1 MHRILVIDDNR
12 AIHDDFRKILCPAST
27 AVADLS
33 AAEAALFGDQLP
45 QEAKAEYEMDSAYQ
59 GQEALALVSKSIMA
73 NRPYSLAFV
82 DVRMPPGWD
91 GIETITRLWQ
101 ADPHLHC
108 VICTAYSDYSWEEM
122 VGKLGRNDRLL
133 ILKKPFDNVEVSQL
147 VVALTEKWS
156 LSRQAR
162 SQMRNMESLVSERT
176 AQLEKSVALTQAT
189 LDSTADGILVVNK
202 EGRMGGH
209 NKRFLAI
216 WNLPPSLIESKHY
229 QEMLN
234 AVLWQIKDPEGF
246 NKKFRELNDTPEA
259 ASYDLIEFV
268 DGRIF
273 ERYSQPQRV
282 GDQIAGRVWSFRDI
296 TERKKAERKIL
307 QQANLIDLAQ
317 DAIVVRDLGH
327 WITFW
332 NKGAERLFGWSAE
345 EIKGRQITELLY
357 RDPAPFEVA
366 QQELLEQGSW
376 SGELRQLTKAGH
388 EVVVSSRWTLVRDAE
403 DHPSAVLA
411 INTDLTEKKK
421 LESQFLRS
429 QRMESIGTLAG
440 GVAHDL
446 NNILAPIMMSAPLLR
461 HGLGPKETETLI
473 NNIETSAQ
481 RGADIVKQL
490 LAFARG
496 IEGERVVVNLRH
508 MVDEMA
514 KIVRET
520 FPKNITVQAKNSRDL
535 WPIIGDPTHIHQ
547 VLLNLCINARDA
559 MPNGGSITITA
570 ENMQVD
576 DHYASFDAQAK
587 KGPYVVLRVADT
599 GTGIPPEIIDQIFD
613 PFFTTKEHG
622 KGTGLG
628 LSTVLGIA
636 KSHGGFLNVTSEIG
650 KGTTFS
656 CFFPATPNAKLEAR
670 AEKKA
675 LPRGNGETILVVDDE
690 AGILTAARKLLETHG
705 YKVLSSSDGV
715 EALAVFS
722 QNRNAI
728 KAILTDVMM
737 PIMDGAAMMRVLKKL
752 EPNIKVIATS
762 GIDQDAKFEELKALG
777 MKAFIAKPYT
787 AEKVLTTLRQILDAP
802 AIEPVT
808 SPPP

>member
-1 MHRILVIDDNR
+1 MHRLLVIDDNR
-12 AIHDDFRKILCPAST
+12 AIHDDFRKILCPASAA

-45 QEAKAEYEMDSAYQ
+45 HATAPEYEMDSAYQ
-59 GQEALALVSKSIMA
+59 GQEALALVTKSILT

-101 ADPHLHC
+101 ADPHLQC

-156 LSRQAR
+156 LARQVR
-162 SQMRNMESLVSERT
+162 TQMRSMESLVSERT
-176 AQLEKSVALTQAT
+176 AQLERSVALTQAT
-189 LDSTADGILVVNK
+189 LDSTADGILVVNQA
-202 EGRMGGH
+202 GH
-209 NKRFLAI
+209 IAGYNKKLLTI
-216 WNLPPSLIESKHY
+216 WNLPPTLLEGRPY
-229 QEMLN
+229 QEMLS

-246 NKKFRELNDTPEA
+246 DKKFRELNATPDA

-282 GDQIAGRVWSFRDI
+282 GDQIVGRVWSFRDI

-307 QQANLIDLAQ
+307 QQASLIDLAQ

-332 NKGAERLFGWSAE
+332 NKGAERLFGWTAD
-345 EIKGRQITELLY
+345 EIKGRQVTELLY
-357 RDPAPFEVA
+357 RDPAPFAAA
-366 QQELLEQGSW
+366 QQELLAKGSW

-388 EVVVSSRWTLVRDAE
+388 EVIVNSRWTLVRDDE
-403 DHPSAVLA
+403 DHPTAVLA

-461 HGLGPKETETLI
+461 QGLKPRETEILI
-473 NNIETSAQ
+473 TNIETSAQ

-496 IEGERVVVNLRH
+496 MEGERIVVNLRH

-520 FPKNITVQAKNSRDL
+520 FPKNITVHAKNSRDL
-535 WPIIGDPTHIHQ
+535 WPLIGDPTHIHQ

-559 MPNGGSITITA
+559 LPNGGAITINA
-570 ENMQVD
+570 ENMTVD
-576 DHYASFDAQAK
+576 DHYATFDTEAK
-587 KGPYVVLRVADT
+587 PGPYVVLRVTDT
-599 GTGIPPEIIDQIFD
+599 GTGIPAEILDKIFD

-628 LSTVLGIA
+628 LSTVMGIA
-636 KSHGGFLNVTSEIG
+636 KSHAGFLNVTSELG

-656 CFFPATPNAKLEAR
+656 CFFPASPNAKIEAR
-670 AEKKA
+670 AEKPT
-675 LPRGNGETILVVDDE
+675 LPRGSGETILVVDDE
-690 AGILTAARKLLETHG
+690 VGILTAAQRLLETNG
-705 YKVLSSSDGV
+705 YQVITSTDGV
-715 EALAVFS
+715 EALAVYA
-722 QNRNAI
+722 QHRDTIAVV
-728 KAILTDVMM
+728 LTDVMM
-737 PIMDGAAMMRVLKKL
+737 PVMDGAAMMRVLKKL

-777 MKAFIAKPYT
+777 MKAFIPKPYT
-787 AEKVLTTLRQILDAP
+787 AEKVLTALHDLLHPAAP
-802 AIEPVT
+802 PSVA
-808 SPPP
+808 

>member
-12 AIHDDFRKILCPAST
+12 AIHDDFRKILCPAGASI
-27 AVADLS
+27 ADLS

-45 QEAKAEYEMDSAYQ
+45 QESTLEYEMDAAYQ
-59 GQEALALVSKSIMA
+59 GQEALALVAKSIQE

-91 GIETITRLWQ
+91 GVETITRLWQ
-101 ADPHLHC
+101 VDPHLHC

-147 VVALTEKWS
+147 VVALTEKAS
-156 LSRQAR
+156 LAQQVR
-162 SQMRNMESLVSERT
+162 SQMRGMESLVSDRT

-189 LDSTADGILVVNK
+189 LDSTADGILVVNQ
-202 EGRMGGH
+202 EGRMAGH
-209 NKRFLAI
+209 NKKFLAI
-216 WNLPPSLIESKHY
+216 WNLPHSLIESKHY
-229 QEMLN
+229 QEMLG

-246 NKKFRELNDTPEA
+246 NKKFRELNATPDA

-282 GDQIAGRVWSFRDI
+282 GEQIVGRVWSFRDI

-307 QQANLIDLAQ
+307 QQASLIDLAQ
-317 DAIVVRDLGH
+317 DAIIVRDLGH
-327 WITFW
+327 WITSW
-332 NKGAERLFGWSAE
+332 NKGAERLFGWTAE
-345 EIKGRQITELLY
+345 EITGRQVPELLY
-357 RDPAPFEVA
+357 REVA
-366 QQELLEQGSW
+366 DFEAAQRELLDKGSW
-376 SGELRQLTKAGH
+376 SGEIRQLTKSGT
-388 EVVVSSRWTLVRDAE
+388 EVVVSSRWTLVRDA
-403 DHPSAVLA
+403 DAHPSAVLA

-421 LESQFLRS
+421 LEAQFLRS

-461 HGLGPKETETLI
+461 QGLGPKETEMLI
-473 NNIETSAQ
+473 QNIEASAQ

-496 IEGERVVVNLRH
+496 MEGESVVVNLRH
-508 MVDEMA
+508 LVDEMS

-520 FPKNITVQAKNSRDL
+520 FPKNITIQAKNSRHL
-535 WPIIGDPTHIHQ
+535 WPIIGDPTHLHQ

-559 MPNGGSITITA
+559 MPNGGSIKITA
-570 ENMQVD
+570 ENVTID
-576 DHYASFDAQAK
+576 EHYATFDTTAK
-587 KGPYVVLRVADT
+587 PGPYVVLRVTDT
-599 GTGIPPEIIDQIFD
+599 GTGIPPEILEKIFD
-613 PFFTTKEHG
+613 PFFTTKEQG

-636 KSHGGFLNVTSEIG
+636 KSHNGFLNVNSEVG

-656 CFFPATPNAKLEAR
+656 CFFPATPNAKFEAR
-670 AEKKA
+670 SEKQP

-690 AGILTAARKLLETHG
+690 VSILNAAKNLLEANG
-705 YKVLSSSDGV
+705 YFVITSTDGV
-715 EALAVFS
+715 EALAVYA
-722 QNRNAI
+722 QHKAAI
-728 KAILTDVMM
+728 QVILTDVMM
-737 PIMDGAAMMRVLKKL
+737 PVMDGAAMMRVLKKL

-762 GIDQDAKFEELKALG
+762 GMDQDSKFADLKTLG
-777 MKAFIAKPYT
+777 MKAFLSKPYT
-787 AEKVLTTLRQILDAP
+787 AEKILVTLREVLDGTTPQTP
-802 AIEPVT
+802 A
-808 SPPP
+808 

>member
-12 AIHDDFRKILCPAST
+12 AIHEDFRKILCPTSA
-27 AVADLS
+27 AVVDLS
-33 AAEAALFGDQLP
+33 AAEAALFGDQMP
-45 QEAKAEYEMDSAYQ
+45 QETKAEYDMDSAYQ

-73 NRPYSLAFV
+73 NQPYSLAFV

-101 ADPHLHC
+101 ADPHLQC

-122 VGKLGRNDRLL
+122 VSKLGRNDRLL

-147 VVALTEKWS
+147 VVALTEKWN
-156 LSRQAR
+156 LARQAR
-162 SQMRNMESLVSERT
+162 SQMRDLETLVSERT
-176 AQLEKSVALTQAT
+176 AQLDHSLALTQAT
-189 LDSTADGILVVNK
+189 LDSTADGILVVNQ
-202 EGRMGGH
+202 EGRMAGY
-209 NKRFLAI
+209 NKKFLAI

-229 QEMLN
+229 QEMLS

-246 NKKFRELNDTPEA
+246 NKKFRELNATPEA

-282 GDQIAGRVWSFRDI
+282 SDQIVGRVWSFRDI

-307 QQANLIDLAQ
+307 QQASLIDLAQ

-327 WITFW
+327 WITSW
-332 NKGAERLFGWSAE
+332 NKGAERLYGWTAE

-357 RDPAPFEVA
+357 RDATAFETA
-366 QQELLEQGSW
+366 QKELLAKGSW
-376 SGELRQLTKAGH
+376 SGEVRQLTKAGH
-388 EVVVSSRWTLVRDAE
+388 DVVVSSRWTLVRDEE

-411 INTDLTEKKK
+411 INTDITEKKK
-421 LESQFLRS
+421 LEAQFLRS

-461 HGLGPKETETLI
+461 QGLGPKETETLI
-473 NNIETSAQ
+473 LNIETSAQ

-490 LAFARG
+490 LTFARG
-496 IEGERVVVNLRH
+496 MEGERVVVNLRH
-508 MVDEMA
+508 MVEEMA

-520 FPKNITVQAKNSRDL
+520 FPKNINVQAKNSREL

-559 MPNGGSITITA
+559 LPNGGSIAIVA
-570 ENMQVD
+570 ENMTID
-576 DHYASFDAQAK
+576 DHYASFDADAK
-587 KGPYVVLRVADT
+587 QGPYVVLRVTDT
-599 GTGIPPEIIDQIFD
+599 GTGIPPEILDKIFD

-636 KSHGGFLNVTSEIG
+636 KSHGGFLNVTSEAG

-656 CFFPATPNAKLEAR
+656 CFFPATPNAKVEAR
-670 AEKKA
+670 GEKKV

-690 AGILTAARKLLETHG
+690 PGILTAAHKLLETHG
-705 YKVLSSSDGV
+705 YKVITSSDGV
-715 EALAVFS
+715 EALAVYA
-722 QNRNAI
+722 QHREAI
-728 KAILTDVMM
+728 KAVLTDIMM
-737 PIMDGAAMMRVLKKL
+737 PVMDGAAMMRVLKKL

-762 GIDQDAKFEELKALG
+762 GIDQDAKFDELKALG

-787 AEKVLTTLRQILDAP
+787 ADKILTVLRDVIEDDAP
-802 AIEPVT
+802 KPAA
-808 SPPP
+808 

>member
-12 AIHDDFRKILCPAST
+12 AIHEDFRKILCPASA

-33 AAEAALFGDQLP
+33 AAEAALFGDEMP
-45 QEAKAEYEMDSAYQ
+45 QEKAPEYEMDSAFQ
-59 GQEALALVSKSIMA
+59 GQEALALVSKSVLA

-91 GIETITRLWQ
+91 GIETIARLWQ

-122 VGKLGRNDRLL
+122 VTKLGRNDRLL

-147 VVALTEKWS
+147 VVALTEKWT
-156 LSRQAR
+156 LGRQAR
-162 SQMRNMESLVSERT
+162 LQMRNMESLVSERT
-176 AQLEKSVALTQAT
+176 AQLERSVALTQAT
-189 LDSTADGILVVNK
+189 LESTADGILVVNQ
-202 EGRMGGH
+202 EGRIAGY
-209 NKRFLAI
+209 NKKLLAI
-216 WNLPPSLIESKHY
+216 WNLPPSLIESKHF

-246 NKKFRELNDTPEA
+246 NQKLRELSNVPEA
-259 ASYDLIEFV
+259 ASYDLVEFV

-282 GDQIAGRVWSFRDI
+282 GDQIVGRVWSFRDI
-296 TERKKAERKIL
+296 TERKKAERKVL
-307 QQANLIDLAQ
+307 QQASLIDLAQ

-332 NKGAERLFGWSAE
+332 NKGAERLFGWTAE
-345 EIKGRQITELLY
+345 EIKGHQVTDLLY
-357 RDPAPFEVA
+357 REPAAFESA
-366 QQELLEQGSW
+366 QAELLEKGSW
-376 SGELRQLTKAGH
+376 SGEIRQLTKSGS
-388 EVVVSSRWTLVRDAE
+388 EVVVSSRWTLVRDDE

-411 INTDLTEKKK
+411 ISTDITEQKK

-461 HGLGPKETETLI
+461 QGLGPRETEMLI
-473 NNIETSAQ
+473 HNIETSAQ

-496 IEGERVVVNLRH
+496 MEGERVIVNLRH

-520 FPKNITVQAKNSRDL
+520 FPKNITVYSKTARDL
-535 WPIIGDPTHIHQ
+535 WPIIGDPTHVHQ

-559 MPNGGSITITA
+559 LPNGGNLTIMA
-570 ENMQVD
+570 ENVTID
-576 DHYASFDAQAK
+576 DHYSSFDAQAK

-599 GTGIPPEIIDQIFD
+599 GTGIPAEILDKIFD

-628 LSTVLGIA
+628 LSTVLGII
-636 KSHGGFLNVTSEIG
+636 KSHGGFLNVTSEVG

-656 CFFPATPNAKLEAR
+656 CFFPATPNAKADSKI
-670 AEKKA
+670 EKKS

-690 AGILTAARKLLETHG
+690 IGILTASQKLLETSG
-705 YKVLSSSDGV
+705 YKVITSGDGI
-715 EALAVFS
+715 EALAVYA
-722 QNRNAI
+722 QHKDAI
-728 KAILTDVMM
+728 RVVLTDVMM
-737 PIMDGAAMMRVLKKL
+737 PVMDGAAMLRVLRKL
-752 EPNIKVIATS
+752 DPHIKVIATS
-762 GIDQDAKFEELKALG
+762 GIDQDAKLEELKALG
-777 MKAFIAKPYT
+777 MRAFIPKPYT
-787 AEKVLTTLRQILDAP
+787 AERVLVTLHDVLHADAP
-802 AIEPVT
+802 APA
-808 SPPP
+808 

>member
-12 AIHDDFRKILCPAST
+12 AIHEDFRKILCPAS
-27 AVADLS
+27 ASVADLS
-33 AAEAALFGDQLP
+33 AAEAALFGDELP
-45 QEAKAEYEMDSAYQ
+45 NETKVEYAMDSAYQ
-59 GQEALALVSKSIMA
+59 GQEALTLVTASVQA
-73 NRPYSLAFV
+73 NQPYSLAFV

-101 ADPHLHC
+101 ADPQLQC

-122 VGKLGRNDRLL
+122 VTKLGRNDRLL

-147 VVALTEKWS
+147 VVALTEKWT
-156 LSRQAR
+156 LARQAR
-162 SQMRNMESLVSERT
+162 SQMRNMETLVSERT
-176 AQLEKSVALTQAT
+176 ALLQRSVALTQAT
-189 LDSTADGILVVNK
+189 LDSTADGILVISQ
-202 EGRMGGH
+202 EGRMAGY
-209 NKRFLAI
+209 NKKFLAI
-216 WNLPPSLIESKHY
+216 WNLPPSLIDSKHY
-229 QEMLN
+229 EDMLN
-234 AVLWQIKDPEGF
+234 AVLWQIKDPDGF
-246 NKKFRELNDTPEA
+246 NKKFRELNNTPEA

-282 GDQIAGRVWSFRDI
+282 GDQIVGRVWSFRDI
-296 TERKKAERKIL
+296 TERKKAERRIL
-307 QQANLIDLAQ
+307 EQAKLIDLAQ
-317 DAIVVRDLGH
+317 DAIIVRDLGH
-327 WITFW
+327 WVTFW
-332 NKGAERLFGWSAE
+332 NKGAERLFGWTAE
-345 EIKGRQITELLY
+345 EIKGRQVTELLY
-357 RDPAPFEVA
+357 RDVTAFEMA
-366 QQELLEQGSW
+366 QKELLDKGSW
-376 SGELRQLTKAGH
+376 SGEVRQVTKSGQ
-388 EVVVSSRWTLVRDAE
+388 EVVVSSRWTLVRDEE

-411 INTDLTEKKK
+411 INTDITEKKK

-461 HGLGPKETETLI
+461 QGLGPKETETLI
-473 NNIETSAQ
+473 HNIETSAQ

-496 IEGERVVVNLRH
+496 MEGERVVVNLRH

-520 FPKNITVQAKNSRDL
+520 FPKNMTVHAKSSREL

-559 MPNGGSITITA
+559 MPNGGSINIVA
-570 ENMQVD
+570 ENMTID
-576 DHYASFDAQAK
+576 DHYASFDAEAK

-599 GTGIPPEIIDQIFD
+599 GTGIPPEILDKIFD

-628 LSTVLGIA
+628 LSTVLAII
-636 KSHGGFLNVTSEIG
+636 KSHNGFLNVTSEIG
-650 KGTTFS
+650 KGTHFS
-656 CFFPATPNAKLEAR
+656 CFFPATPNAKAEAR
-670 AEKKA
+670 TEKKA

-690 AGILTAARKLLETHG
+690 SGILNAAQNLLQSNG
-705 YKVLSSSDGV
+705 YRVITSGDGV
-715 EALAVFS
+715 EALAVYA
-722 QNRNAI
+722 QNRDVV
-728 KAILTDVMM
+728 KLVLTDVMM
-737 PIMDGAAMMRVLKKL
+737 PVMDGPAMMRVLKKL

-762 GIDQDAKFEELKALG
+762 GIDQDAKMDELKSLG

-787 AEKVLTTLRQILDAP
+787 ADKLLTILREVLDADAPQP
-802 AIEPVT
+802 AGPA
-808 SPPP
+808 

>member
-12 AIHDDFRKILCPAST
+12 AIHEDFRKILCPTTA

-33 AAEAALFGDQLP
+33 AAEAALFGDQTP
-45 QEAKAEYEMDSAYQ
+45 QEEKAEYDMDSAYQ
-59 GQEALALVSKSIMA
+59 GQEALALVSKSVMA
-73 NRPYSLAFV
+73 SRPYSLAFV

-101 ADPHLHC
+101 ADPHLQC
-108 VICTAYSDYSWEEM
+108 VICTAYSDYSWEDM
-122 VGKLGRNDRLL
+122 VAKLGRNDRLL

-147 VVALTEKWS
+147 VVALTEKWT
-156 LSRQAR
+156 LARQAR
-162 SQMRNMESLVSERT
+162 SQMRNMETLVSERT
-176 AQLEKSVALTQAT
+176 AQLDKSLALTQAT
-189 LDSTADGILVVNK
+189 LDSTADGILVVNQ
-202 EGRMGGH
+202 EGRMAGF
-209 NKRFLAI
+209 NKKFLAI

-229 QEMLN
+229 QDMLN

-246 NKKFRELNDTPEA
+246 NKKFRELIATPEA

-282 GDQIAGRVWSFRDI
+282 SDQIVGRVWSFRDI

-307 QQANLIDLAQ
+307 QQASLIDLAQ

-327 WITFW
+327 WITSW
-332 NKGAERLFGWSAE
+332 NKGAERLYGWTAD

-357 RDPAPFEVA
+357 REAGAFETA
-366 QQELLEQGSW
+366 QRELLDKGSW
-376 SGELRQLTKAGH
+376 SGEVRQLTKSGQD
-388 EVVVSSRWTLVRDAE
+388 VIVSSRWTLVRDEE

-411 INTDLTEKKK
+411 INTDITEKKK

-461 HGLGPKETETLI
+461 QGLGPKETETLI
-473 NNIETSAQ
+473 LNIETSAQ

-496 IEGERVVVNLRH
+496 MEGERVVVNLRH

-520 FPKNITVQAKNSRDL
+520 FPKNISVQAKTSRDL

-559 MPNGGSITITA
+559 MPNGGSITIVA
-570 ENMQVD
+570 ENVTID
-576 DHYASFDAQAK
+576 DHYASFDAEAK
-587 KGPYVVLRVADT
+587 KGPYTVLRVADT
-599 GTGIPPEIIDQIFD
+599 GTGIPPEILDKIFD

-636 KSHGGFLNVTSEIG
+636 KSHGGFLNVTSEPG

-656 CFFPATPNAKLEAR
+656 CFFPATPHAKVEAR
-670 AEKKA
+670 SEKKA

-690 AGILTAARKLLETHG
+690 PGILNAAKKLLETNG
-705 YKVLSSSDGV
+705 YKVITSADGV
-715 EALAVFS
+715 EALAVYA
-722 QNRNAI
+722 QHKEAI
-728 KAILTDVMM
+728 KAVLTDVMM
-737 PIMDGAAMMRVLKKL
+737 PVMDGAAMMRVLKKL

-762 GIDQDAKFEELKALG
+762 GIDQDAKFEELKSLG

-787 AEKVLTTLRQILDAP
+787 ADKILTALRDVLATDAP
-802 AIEPVT
+802 KPA
-808 SPPP
+808 

>member
-12 AIHDDFRKILCPAST
+12 AIHEDFRKILCPASA

-33 AAEAALFGDQLP
+33 AAEAALFGDDLP
-45 QEAKAEYEMDSAYQ
+45 TETKPEYEMDSAYQ
-59 GQEALALVSKSIMA
+59 GQEALALVSKSMLA

-101 ADPHLHC
+101 ADPHLQC

-122 VGKLGRNDRLL
+122 VSKLGRNDRLL

-147 VVALTEKWS
+147 VVALTEKWT
-156 LSRQAR
+156 LARQAR
-162 SQMRNMESLVSERT
+162 SQMRNMETLVSERT
-176 AQLEKSVALTQAT
+176 AQLERSVALTQAT
-189 LDSTADGILVVNK
+189 LDSTADGILVVNQ
-202 EGRMGGH
+202 EGRMAGY
-209 NKRFLAI
+209 NKKFLAI
-216 WNLPPSLIESKHY
+216 WNLPPSLIEAKHY
-229 QEMLN
+229 QDMLN

-246 NKKFRELNDTPEA
+246 NRKFRELNETPEA

-282 GDQIAGRVWSFRDI
+282 GDQIVGRVWSFRDI
-296 TERKKAERKIL
+296 TERKKAERRIL
-307 QQANLIDLAQ
+307 EQASLIDLAQ

-332 NKGAERLFGWSAE
+332 NKGAERLFGWTAE
-345 EIKGRQITELLY
+345 EIKGRQVTELLY
-357 RDPAPFEVA
+357 RDAAAFESA
-366 QQELLEQGSW
+366 QRELLDKGSW
-376 SGELRQLTKAGH
+376 SGEIRQLTKGGQ
-388 EVVVSSRWTLVRDAE
+388 EVVVSSRWTLVRDEE

-411 INTDLTEKKK
+411 ISTDITEKKK

-461 HGLGPKETETLI
+461 QGLGPKETETLI
-473 NNIETSAQ
+473 HNIETSAQ

-496 IEGERVVVNLRH
+496 MEGERVVVNLRH

-520 FPKNITVQAKNSRDL
+520 FPKNMTVQAKASREL

-559 MPNGGSITITA
+559 MPNGGSITIVA
-570 ENMQVD
+570 ENMTID
-576 DHYASFDAQAK
+576 AHYASFDAEAK
-587 KGPYVVLRVADT
+587 QGPYVVLRVADT
-599 GTGIPPEIIDQIFD
+599 GTGIPQEILDKIFD

-636 KSHGGFLNVTSEIG
+636 KSHGGFVNVTSELG

-656 CFFPATPNAKLEAR
+656 CFFPATPNAKPEAR
-670 AEKKA
+670 TEKKA

-690 AGILTAARKLLETHG
+690 AGILNAAKKLLETNG
-705 YKVLSSSDGV
+705 YQVITSSDGV
-715 EALAVFS
+715 EALAVYS
-722 QNRNAI
+722 QHRDAV
-728 KAILTDVMM
+728 KAVLTDVMM
-737 PIMDGAAMMRVLKKL
+737 PVMDGAAMMRVLKKL

-762 GIDQDAKFEELKALG
+762 GIDQDAKMDELKTLG

-787 AEKVLTTLRQILDAP
+787 AEKILTTLRDVLDADAPKP
-802 AIEPVT
+802 A
-808 SPPP
+808 

>member
-1 MHRILVIDDNR
+1 MHRILVVDDNR
-12 AIHDDFRKILCPAST
+12 AIHDDFRKILCPAAT

-45 QEAKAEYEMDSAYQ
+45 QETKAEYEMDSAYQ

-101 ADPHLHC
+101 TDPNLQC

-147 VVALTEKWS
+147 VVALTEKWN
-156 LSRQAR
+156 LGRQVR
-162 SQMRNMESLVSERT
+162 SQMRNLESLVSERT
-176 AQLEKSVALTQAT
+176 AQLERSVALTQAT
-189 LDSTADGILVVNK
+189 LDSTADGILVVNQQ
-202 EGRMGGH
+202 GRMGGY
-209 NKRFLAI
+209 NKKFLAI
-216 WNLPPSLIESKHY
+216 WNLPPSLIDAKHY
-229 QEMLN
+229 QDMLN

-282 GDQIAGRVWSFRDI
+282 GDQIVGRVWSFRDI

-317 DAIVVRDLGH
+317 DAIIVRDLGH
-327 WITFW
+327 WITSW
-332 NKGAERLFGWSAE
+332 NKGAERLFGWTAE
-345 EIKGRQITELLY
+345 EIKGHQVTELLY
-357 RDPAPFEVA
+357 RDVATFELA
-366 QQELLEQGSW
+366 QQELMAKGSW
-376 SGELRQLTKAGH
+376 SGEIRQLTKSGT
-388 EVVVSSRWTLVRDAE
+388 EVVVSSRWTLVRDEE
-403 DHPSAVLA
+403 DHPSSVLA
-411 INTDLTEKKK
+411 ISTDITEKKK

-461 HGLGPKETETLI
+461 QGLGPRETEMLV

-496 IEGERVVVNLRH
+496 MEGERVVVNLRH

-520 FPKNITVQAKNSRDL
+520 FPKNITVNAKNSRDL

-559 MPNGGSITITA
+559 MPGGGSINILA

-576 DHYASFDAQAK
+576 EHYATFDAEAK

-599 GTGIPPEIIDQIFD
+599 GTGIPPEILDKIFD

-636 KSHGGFLNVTSEIG
+636 KSHGGFLNVTSEVG

-656 CFFPATPNAKLEAR
+656 CFFPATPNAKPEAR

-675 LPRGNGETILVVDDE
+675 LPRGRGETILVVDDE
-690 AGILTAARKLLETHG
+690 
-705 YKVLSSSDGV
+705 
-715 EALAVFS
+715 
-722 QNRNAI
+722 
-728 KAILTDVMM
+728 
-737 PIMDGAAMMRVLKKL
+737 
-752 EPNIKVIATS
+752 
-762 GIDQDAKFEELKALG
+762 
-777 MKAFIAKPYT
+777 
-787 AEKVLTTLRQILDAP
+787 
-802 AIEPVT
+802 
-808 SPPP
+808 

>member
-1 MHRILVIDDNR
+1 MHRLLVIDDNR
-12 AIHDDFRKILCPAST
+12 AIHDDFRKILCPASAA

-45 QEAKAEYEMDSAYQ
+45 HATAPEYELDSAYQ
-59 GQEALALVSKSIMA
+59 GQDALALVTKSILA

-101 ADPHLHC
+101 ADPHLQC

-122 VGKLGRNDRLL
+122 VGQLGRNDRLL

-147 VVALTEKWS
+147 VVALTEKWN
-156 LSRQAR
+156 LARQVR
-162 SQMRNMESLVSERT
+162 TQMRNMESLVSERT
-176 AQLEKSVALTQAT
+176 AQAERSLALTQAT
-189 LDSTADGILVVNK
+189 LDSTADGILVVNQA
-202 EGRMGGH
+202 GH
-209 NKRFLAI
+209 MAGYNKKFLAL
-216 WNLPPSLIESKHY
+216 WNLPPSLIEEHHY
-229 QEMLN
+229 QEMLH

-246 NKKFRELNDTPEA
+246 DQKFRELNATPDA

-268 DGRIF
+268 DGRIY

-282 GDQIAGRVWSFRDI
+282 GDQIVGRVWSFRDI
-296 TERKKAERKIL
+296 TERKQAERKIL
-307 QQANLIDLAQ
+307 QQASLIDLAQ
-317 DAIVVRDLGH
+317 DAIIVRDLGH

-332 NKGAERLFGWSAE
+332 NKGAERLFGWTAD

-357 RDPAPFEVA
+357 RDPAAYEAA
-366 QQELLEQGSW
+366 QQELLAQGSW
-376 SGELRQLTKAGH
+376 SGEIRQLTKAGH

-403 DHPSAVLA
+403 AHPSAVLA

-461 HGLGPKETETLI
+461 QGLKPNETEILI
-473 NNIETSAQ
+473 TNIEVSAQ

-490 LAFARG
+490 LTFARG
-496 IEGERVVVNLRH
+496 MEGERIVVNLRH
-508 MVDEMA
+508 LVDEMA

-520 FPKNITVQAKNSRDL
+520 FPKNITVQARKSKDL
-535 WPIIGDPTHIHQ
+535 WPLIGDPTHLHQ

-559 MPNGGSITITA
+559 LPNGGTINIVA
-570 ENMQVD
+570 DNMTVD
-576 DHYASFDAQAK
+576 AHYASFGTDAK
-587 KGPYVVLRVADT
+587 PGPYVVLRVSDT
-599 GTGIPPEIIDQIFD
+599 GTGIPAEILEKIFD

-636 KSHGGFLNVTSEIG
+636 KSHHGFLNVTSELG
-650 KGTTFS
+650 KGTTFA
-656 CFFPATPNAKLEAR
+656 CFFPASPNAKLELR
-670 AEKKA
+670 TEQLP
-675 LPRGNGETILVVDDE
+675 LPRGHGETILVVDDE
-690 AGILTAARKLLETHG
+690 PSILLAAKKLLETNG
-705 YKVLSSSDGV
+705 YHVITSADGV
-715 EALAVFS
+715 EALAVYA
-722 QNRNAI
+722 QHRDTIA
-728 KAILTDVMM
+728 AVLTDIMM
-737 PIMDGAAMMRVLKKL
+737 PIMDGAAMMRVLKRL
-752 EPNIKVIATS
+752 DPNIKVIATS
-762 GIDQDAKFEELKALG
+762 GIDQDAKLEALKALG
-777 MKAFIAKPYT
+777 MKAFLPKPYT
-787 AEKVLTTLRQILDAP
+787 AEQVLTALHDLLHPDAGQP
-802 AIEPVT
+802 AA
-808 SPPP
+808 

>member
-1 MHRILVIDDNR
+1 MHRLLVIDDNR
-12 AIHDDFRKILCPAST
+12 AIHDDFRKILCPSAS

-33 AAEAALFGDQLP
+33 AAEAALFGDELP
-45 QEAKAEYEMDSAYQ
+45 QQTTAEYEMDSAYQ
-59 GQEALALVSKSIMA
+59 GQEALALVSKSVLA

-101 ADPHLHC
+101 ADPHLQC

-147 VVALTEKWS
+147 VVALTEKWT
-156 LSRQAR
+156 LGRQAR

-176 AQLEKSVALTQAT
+176 AQLERSVALTQAT
-189 LDSTADGILVVNK
+189 LDSSADSILVVNQ
-202 EGRMGGH
+202 EGRVAGY
-209 NKRFLAI
+209 NKKFLTG
-216 WNLPPSLIESKHY
+216 WNLPPSLIESKPI

-246 NKKFRELNDTPEA
+246 NTKFRELNATPEA
-259 ASYDLIEFV
+259 ASYDLVEFV

-282 GDQIAGRVWSFRDI
+282 GDQIVGRVWSFRDI

-307 QQANLIDLAQ
+307 QQASLIDLAQ

-332 NKGAERLFGWSAE
+332 NKGAERLFGWTAE
-345 EIKGRQITELLY
+345 EIKGRQVTELLY
-357 RDPAPFEVA
+357 RDAAAFESA
-366 QQELLEQGSW
+366 QRELLDKGSW
-376 SGELRQLTKAGH
+376 SGEIRQLTKSGN

-411 INTDLTEKKK
+411 ISTDITEKKR

-461 HGLGPKETETLI
+461 QGLGPRETETLVH
-473 NNIETSAQ
+473 NIETSAQ

-496 IEGERVVVNLRH
+496 MEGERVVVNLRH

-520 FPKNITVQAKNSRDL
+520 FPKNITVQAKASRDL
-535 WPIIGDPTHIHQ
+535 WPIVGDPTHVHQ

-559 MPNGGSITITA
+559 MPNGGSITIAA
-570 ENMQVD
+570 ENMSVD
-576 DHYASFDAQAK
+576 EHYANFDPDAK
-587 KGPYVVLRVADT
+587 PGPYVVLRVTDT
-599 GTGIPPEIIDQIFD
+599 GTGIPQEILDKIFD

-628 LSTVLGIA
+628 LSTVLCIA
-636 KSHGGFLNVTSEIG
+636 KSHNGFLNVLSEVG

-656 CFFPATPNAKLEAR
+656 CFFPATPNAKADPR

-690 AGILTAARKLLETHG
+690 AGILNAAKKLLETNG
-705 YKVLSSSDGV
+705 YKVITSSDGV
-715 EALAVFS
+715 EALAVYS
-722 QNRNAI
+722 QHRSEIRAV
-728 KAILTDVMM
+728 LTDVMM
-737 PIMDGAAMMRVLKKL
+737 PVMDGAAMMRVLKKL

-762 GIDQDAKFEELKALG
+762 GIDQDAKMEELKALG
-777 MKAFIAKPYT
+777 MKAFVSKPYT
-787 AEKVLTTLRQILDAP
+787 AEKILTILRDVLDADAPKP
-802 AIEPVT
+802 A
-808 SPPP
+808 

>member
-1 MHRILVIDDNR
+1 MHRLLVIDDNR
-12 AIHDDFRKILCPAST
+12 AIHHDFRKILCPTSA

-33 AAEAALFGDQLP
+33 AAESALFGDDLP
-45 QEAKAEYEMDSAYQ
+45 TETKAEYEMDSAYQ
-59 GQEALALVSKSIMA
+59 GQEALAMVSKSIMA

-101 ADPHLHC
+101 ADPNLQC

-156 LSRQAR
+156 LGRQAR
-162 SQMRNMESLVSERT
+162 SQMRNLETLVSERT

-189 LDSTADGILVVNK
+189 LDSTADGILVISQQ
-202 EGRMGGH
+202 GLMGGY
-209 NKRFLAI
+209 NKKFLAI
-216 WNLPPSLIESKHY
+216 WNLQPSLIESKHY
-229 QEMLN
+229 QAMLN

-246 NKKFRELNDTPEA
+246 NKKFRELNETPEA

-307 QQANLIDLAQ
+307 EQASLIDLAQ

-332 NKGAERLFGWSAE
+332 NKGAERLFGWTAE
-345 EIKGRQITELLY
+345 EIKGRQVTELLY
-357 RDPAPFEVA
+357 RDAAAFETA
-366 QQELLEQGSW
+366 QKELIEKGSW
-376 SGELRQLTKAGH
+376 SGEIRQLTKAGH
-388 EVVVSSRWTLVRDAE
+388 EVVVSSRWTLVRDGE

-411 INTDLTEKKK
+411 INTDITEKKK
-421 LESQFLRS
+421 LEAQFLRS

-461 HGLGPKETETLI
+461 QGFKPRETEILI
-473 NNIETSAQ
+473 NSIETSAQ

-496 IEGERVVVNLRH
+496 MEGERVVVSLRH
-508 MVDEMA
+508 MTDEMA

-520 FPKNITVQAKNSRDL
+520 FPKNITVQAKASRDL
-535 WPIIGDPTHIHQ
+535 WTIIGDPTHIHQ

-559 MPNGGSITITA
+559 MPNGGSINILA

-576 DHYASFDAQAK
+576 DHYASFDAEAK

-599 GTGIPPEIIDQIFD
+599 GTGIPAVILDKIFD
-613 PFFTTKEHG
+613 PFFTTKELG

-636 KSHGGFLNVTSEIG
+636 KSHGGFLNVTSEAG

-656 CFFPATPNAKLEAR
+656 CFFPATPNAKVEAR

-690 AGILTAARKLLETHG
+690 AGILTAAQKLLETHG
-705 YKVLSSSDGV
+705 YKVITSTDGG
-715 EALAVFS
+715 EALAVYAQHRDS
-722 QNRNAI
+722 IRAV
-728 KAILTDVMM
+728 LTDVIM
-737 PIMDGAAMMRVLKKL
+737 PVMDGAAMMRVLKKL
-752 EPNIKVIATS
+752 EPGIKVIATS
-762 GIDQDAKFEELKALG
+762 GIDQNAKFEELKSLG

-787 AEKVLTTLRQILDAP
+787 AEKILTTLREILDTDAP
-802 AIEPVT
+802 KPAA
-808 SPPP
+808 

>member
-12 AIHDDFRKILCPAST
+12 AIHDDFRKILCPAAS

-33 AAEAALFGDQLP
+33 AAEAALFGDELS
-45 QEAKAEYEMDSAYQ
+45 QETTAQYEMDSAYQ
-59 GQEALALVSKSIMA
+59 GQEALGLVSKSMMSG
-73 NRPYSLAFV
+73 RPYSLAFV

-101 ADPHLHC
+101 ADPHLQC

-122 VGKLGRNDRLL
+122 VSKLGRNDRLL

-147 VVALTEKWS
+147 VVALTEKWT
-156 LSRQAR
+156 LARQVR
-162 SQMRNMESLVSERT
+162 SQMRNMESLVGERT
-176 AQLEKSVALTQAT
+176 VQLERSVALTQAT
-189 LDSTADGILVVNK
+189 LDSSADGILVVNQ
-202 EGRMGGH
+202 EGRMTGY
-209 NKRFLAI
+209 NKKLLSQ
-216 WNLPPSLIESKHY
+216 WNLAPSLIEAKPY
-229 QEMLN
+229 QELLN
-234 AVLWQIKDPEGF
+234 TVLWQIKDPEGF
-246 NKKFRELNDTPEA
+246 NRKFRELSHTPEA
-259 ASYDLIEFV
+259 ASYDLVEFV

-282 GDQIAGRVWSFRDI
+282 GDQIVGRVWSFRDI

-332 NKGAERLFGWSAE
+332 NKGAERLFGWTAE
-345 EIKGRQITELLY
+345 EIKGRQVTELLY
-357 RDPAPFEVA
+357 RDAAAFEEA
-366 QQELLEQGSW
+366 QKELLAKGSW
-376 SGELRQLTKAGH
+376 SGEVRQLTKSGN
-388 EVVVSSRWTLVRDAE
+388 EIVVSSRWTLVRDEE

-411 INTDLTEKKK
+411 ISTDITEKKR

-461 HGLGPKETETLI
+461 QGLGPRETETLVH
-473 NNIETSAQ
+473 NIETSAQ

-496 IEGERVVVNLRH
+496 MEGERVVVNLRH
-508 MVDEMA
+508 MVDEMV

-520 FPKNITVQAKNSRDL
+520 FPKNITVQAKNARDL

-559 MPNGGSITITA
+559 MPNGGSITMLA
-570 ENMQVD
+570 ENMTVD
-576 DHYASFDAQAK
+576 EHYSSFDPEAK
-587 KGPYVVLRVADT
+587 QGPYVVLRVTDT
-599 GTGIPPEIIDQIFD
+599 GTGIPQEILDKIFD

-628 LSTVLGIA
+628 LSTVLGIV
-636 KSHGGFLNVTSEIG
+636 KSHGGFLNVNSEVN
-650 KGTTFS
+650 KGTTFA
-656 CFFPATPNAKLEAR
+656 CFFPATPNAKLDAK
-670 AEKKA
+670 AAKKA

-690 AGILTAARKLLETHG
+690 AGILTAAKNLLETNG
-705 YKVLSSSDGV
+705 YKVITSGDGV
-715 EALAVFS
+715 EALAVYA
-722 QNRNAI
+722 QHKDAI

-737 PIMDGAAMMRVLKKL
+737 PVMDGAAMMRVLKKL
-752 EPNIKVIATS
+752 EPGIKVIATS
-762 GIDQDAKFEELKALG
+762 GIDQDAKMEELKSLG

-787 AEKVLTTLRQILDAP
+787 AEKILTTLREVLDGDAP
-802 AIEPVT
+802 KPAT
-808 SPPP
+808 

>member
-12 AIHDDFRKILCPAST
+12 AIHEDFRKILCPAS
-27 AVADLS
+27 ASVADLS
-33 AAEAALFGDQLP
+33 AAEAALFGDELP
-45 QEAKAEYEMDSAYQ
+45 KETSVEYEMDSAYQ
-59 GQEALALVSKSIMA
+59 GQEALTLVTASVQA
-73 NRPYSLAFV
+73 NQPYSLAFV

-101 ADPHLHC
+101 TDPQLQC

-122 VGKLGRNDRLL
+122 VTKLGRNDRLL

-147 VVALTEKWS
+147 VVALSEKWT
-156 LSRQAR
+156 LARQAR
-162 SQMRNMESLVSERT
+162 SQMRNMETLVSERT
-176 AQLEKSVALTQAT
+176 ALLQRSVALTQAT
-189 LDSTADGILVVNK
+189 LDSTADGILVISQ
-202 EGRMGGH
+202 EGRMAGY
-209 NKRFLAI
+209 NQKFLAI

-229 QEMLN
+229 EDMLN
-234 AVLWQIKDPEGF
+234 AVLWQIKDPDGF
-246 NKKFRELNDTPEA
+246 NKKFRELNNTPEA

-282 GDQIAGRVWSFRDI
+282 GDQIVGRVWSFRDI
-296 TERKKAERKIL
+296 TERKKAERRIL
-307 QQANLIDLAQ
+307 EQAKLIDLAQ
-317 DAIVVRDLGH
+317 DAIIVRDLGH
-327 WITFW
+327 WVTFW
-332 NKGAERLFGWSAE
+332 NKGAERLFGWTAE
-345 EIKGRQITELLY
+345 EIKGRQVTELLY
-357 RDPAPFEVA
+357 REVTAFEMA
-366 QQELLEQGSW
+366 QKELLDKGSW
-376 SGELRQLTKAGH
+376 SGEVRQLTKSGQ
-388 EVVVSSRWTLVRDAE
+388 EVVVSSRWTLVRDEE

-411 INTDLTEKKK
+411 INTDITEKKK

-461 HGLGPKETETLI
+461 QGLGPKETETLI
-473 NNIETSAQ
+473 HNIETSAQ

-496 IEGERVVVNLRH
+496 MEGERVVVNLRH

-520 FPKNITVQAKNSRDL
+520 FPKNMTVHAKSSREL

-559 MPNGGSITITA
+559 MPSGGSINIVA
-570 ENMQVD
+570 ENMMID
-576 DHYASFDAQAK
+576 DHYASFDAEAK

-599 GTGIPPEIIDQIFD
+599 GTGIPPEILDKIFD

-628 LSTVLGIA
+628 LSTVLAIT
-636 KSHGGFLNVTSEIG
+636 KSHNGFLNVTSEIG
-650 KGTTFS
+650 KGTNFS
-656 CFFPATPNAKLEAR
+656 CFFPATPNAKAEAR

-690 AGILTAARKLLETHG
+690 SGILNAAQNLLQSNG
-705 YKVLSSSDGV
+705 YRVITSGDGV
-715 EALAVFS
+715 EALAVYA
-722 QNRNAI
+722 QNRDVV
-728 KAILTDVMM
+728 KLVLTDVMM
-737 PIMDGAAMMRVLKKL
+737 PVMDGPAMMRVLKKL
-752 EPNIKVIATS
+752 APDIKVIATS
-762 GIDQDAKFEELKALG
+762 GIDQDAKMEELKSLG

-787 AEKVLTTLRQILDAP
+787 ADKLLTILREVLDAD
-802 AIEPVT
+802 A
-808 SPPP
+808 PPPASTA

>member
-1 MHRILVIDDNR
+1 MHRLLVIDDNR
-12 AIHDDFRKILCPAST
+12 AIHDDFRKILCPASAA

-45 QEAKAEYEMDSAYQ
+45 HATVPEYDMDSAYQ
-59 GQEALALVSKSIMA
+59 GQEALGLVSKSILA

-101 ADPHLHC
+101 ADPNLQC

-122 VGKLGRNDRLL
+122 VSKLGRNDRLL

-147 VVALTEKWS
+147 VVALTEKWN
-156 LSRQAR
+156 LARQVR
-162 SQMRNMESLVSERT
+162 TQMRNMESLVSERT
-176 AQLEKSVALTQAT
+176 AQAERSLALTQAT
-189 LDSTADGILVVNK
+189 LDSTADGILVVNQA
-202 EGRMGGH
+202 GRMAGY
-209 NKRFLAI
+209 NKKFLAL
-216 WNLPPSLIESKHY
+216 WNLPPSLIESRHY

-246 NKKFRELNDTPEA
+246 DKKFRELNATPDA
-259 ASYDLIEFV
+259 ASYDLVEFV
-268 DGRIF
+268 DGRIY

-282 GDQIAGRVWSFRDI
+282 GDQIVGRVWSFRDI
-296 TERKKAERKIL
+296 TERKKAEHKIL

-317 DAIVVRDLGH
+317 DAIIVRDLGH

-332 NKGAERLFGWSAE
+332 NKGAERLFGWTAE

-357 RDPAPFEVA
+357 RDAAAYETA
-366 QQELLEQGSW
+366 QQELLAQGSW
-376 SGELRQLTKAGH
+376 SGEIRQLTKAGH

-411 INTDLTEKKK
+411 INTDLTEQKK

-461 HGLGPKETETLI
+461 SGLGPKETETLVH
-473 NNIETSAQ
+473 NIEVSAQ

-490 LAFARG
+490 LTFARG
-496 IEGERVVVNLRH
+496 MEGERIVVNLRH
-508 MVDEMA
+508 MVDDMA

-520 FPKNITVQAKNSRDL
+520 FPKNITVQARNSHDL
-535 WPIIGDPTHIHQ
+535 WPLIGDPTHIHQ

-559 MPNGGSITITA
+559 MPNGGSINIVA
-570 ENMQVD
+570 DNMTVD
-576 DHYASFDAQAK
+576 AHYASFDTEAK
-587 KGPYVVLRVADT
+587 PGPYVVLRVSDT
-599 GTGIPPEIIDQIFD
+599 GTGIPAEIIEKIFD

-636 KSHGGFLNVTSEIG
+636 KGHSGFLNVTSELG

-656 CFFPATPNAKLEAR
+656 CCFPASPNAKIEAR
-670 AEKKA
+670 TEKRP
-675 LPRGNGETILVVDDE
+675 LPQGQGETILVVDDE
-690 AGILTAARKLLETHG
+690 ASILLAARKLLETNG
-705 YKVLSSSDGV
+705 YKVITSADGV
-715 EALAVFS
+715 EALAVYA
-722 QNRNAI
+722 QHRDTI
-728 KAILTDVMM
+728 KAVLTDVMM

-752 EPNIKVIATS
+752 APNIKVIATS
-762 GIDQDAKFEELKALG
+762 GIDQDAKLEEFKALG
-777 MKAFIAKPYT
+777 MKTFLAKPYT
-787 AEKVLTTLRQILDAP
+787 AEQVLTVLHELLHPAAP
-802 AIEPVT
+802 PSVA
-808 SPPP
+808 

>member
-12 AIHDDFRKILCPAST
+12 AIHDDFRKILCPASA

-33 AAEAALFGDQLP
+33 AAESALFGDDLP
-45 QEAKAEYEMDSAYQ
+45 TESKPEYEMDSAYQ
-59 GQEALALVSKSIMA
+59 GQEALVMVSKSIMA

-101 ADPHLHC
+101 ADPNLQC

-156 LSRQAR
+156 LGRQAR
-162 SQMRNMESLVSERT
+162 SQMRGLESLVSERT

-189 LDSTADGILVVNK
+189 LDSTADGILVVNQQ
-202 EGRMGGH
+202 GLMGGY
-209 NKRFLAI
+209 NKKFLAI

-282 GDQIAGRVWSFRDI
+282 GDQIVGRVWSFRDI

-307 QQANLIDLAQ
+307 QQASLIDLAQ

-332 NKGAERLFGWSAE
+332 NKGAERLFGWTAE
-345 EIKGRQITELLY
+345 EIKGHQVTALLY
-357 RDPAPFEVA
+357 RDATAFETA
-366 QQELLEQGSW
+366 QKELIEKGSW
-376 SGELRQLTKAGH
+376 SGEIRQLTKAGH
-388 EVVVSSRWTLVRDAE
+388 EVVVSSRWTLVRDEE

-411 INTDLTEKKK
+411 INTDITEKKK
-421 LESQFLRS
+421 LEAQFLRS

-461 HGLGPKETETLI
+461 QGLKPRETEILI

-496 IEGERVVVNLRH
+496 MEGERVVVSLRH
-508 MVDEMA
+508 MTDEMA

-520 FPKNITVQAKNSRDL
+520 FPKNITVQSKASRDL

-559 MPNGGSITITA
+559 MPNGGSINILA

-576 DHYASFDAQAK
+576 DHYASFDAEAK
-587 KGPYVVLRVADT
+587 QGPYVVLRVADT
-599 GTGIPPEIIDQIFD
+599 GTGIPAEILDKIFD

-636 KSHGGFLNVTSEIG
+636 KSHGGFLNVTSEAG

-656 CFFPATPNAKLEAR
+656 CFFPATPNAKVEAR

-690 AGILTAARKLLETHG
+690 VGILTAAQKLLETHG
-705 YKVLSSSDGV
+705 YKVITSTDGV
-715 EALAVFS
+715 EALAVYA
-722 QNRNAI
+722 QHRDAI
-728 KAILTDVMM
+728 RAVLTDVMM
-737 PIMDGAAMMRVLKKL
+737 PVMDGAAMMRVLKKL
-752 EPNIKVIATS
+752 EPGIKVIATS
-762 GIDQDAKFEELKALG
+762 GIDQDAKFEELKSLG

-787 AEKVLTTLRQILDAP
+787 AEKMLTTLREILDADAPKP
-802 AIEPVT
+802 AA
-808 SPPP
+808 

>member
-12 AIHDDFRKILCPAST
+12 AIHDDFRKILCPASA

-33 AAEAALFGDQLP
+33 MAEAALFGDQLP
-45 QEAKAEYEMDSAYQ
+45 NEAALEYELDSAFQ
-59 GQEALALVSKSIMA
+59 GQEALALVTKSMLE
-73 NRPYSLAFV
+73 NRPFSLAFV

-101 ADPHLHC
+101 VDPHLHC

-147 VVALTEKWS
+147 VVALTEKWA
-156 LSRQAR
+156 LARQVR
-162 SQMRNMESLVSERT
+162 TQMRNMEVLVSDRT
-176 AQLEKSVALTQAT
+176 AQLEKSAALTQAT
-189 LDSTADGILVVNK
+189 LDSTADGILVVNQQ
-202 EGRMGGH
+202 GRMAGY

-246 NKKFRELNDTPEA
+246 NKKFRELNATPEA
-259 ASYDLIEFV
+259 ASYDIIEFV

-273 ERYSQPQRV
+273 ERYSHPQRM
-282 GDQIAGRVWSFRDI
+282 GEQIAGRVWSFRDI
-296 TERKKAERKIL
+296 TERKKAERQIL
-307 QQANLIDLAQ
+307 QQASLIDLAQ
-317 DAIVVRDLGH
+317 DAIIVRDLGH
-327 WITFW
+327 WITSW
-332 NKGAERLFGWSAE
+332 NKGAERLFGWTAD
-345 EIKGRQITELLY
+345 EIKGRQVTELLY
-357 RDPAPFEVA
+357 RDAALFDAA
-366 QQELLEQGSW
+366 QRELLDKGSW
-376 SGELRQLTKAGH
+376 SGEVRQLTKSGT
-388 EVVVSSRWTLVRDAE
+388 EVIVSSRWTLVRDAE

-411 INTDLTEKKK
+411 INTDLTEKKR
-421 LESQFLRS
+421 LEAQFLRS

-461 HGLGPKETETLI
+461 QGLGPKETELLI

-496 IEGERVVVNLRH
+496 MEGESVVVNLRH
-508 MVDEMA
+508 LVDEMA
-514 KIVRET
+514 KICRET
-520 FPKNITVQAKNSRDL
+520 FPKNITVAAKNSRDL

-559 MPNGGSITITA
+559 QPNGGSITILS
-570 ENMQVD
+570 ENITID
-576 DHYASFDAQAK
+576 AHYATFDAEAK
-587 KGPYVVLRVADT
+587 PGPYVVIRVSDT
-599 GTGIPPEIIDQIFD
+599 GSGIPPEILDKIFD

-636 KSHGGFLNVTSEIG
+636 KSHGGFLNVSSEVG

-656 CFFPATPNAKLEAR
+656 CFFPATPNAKIEPR
-670 AEKKA
+670 SEKKP
-675 LPRGNGETILVVDDE
+675 LPRGRGETVLVVDDE
-690 AGILTAARKLLETHG
+690 AGILHAARKLLETHG
-705 YKVLSSSDGV
+705 YTVLISGDGV
-715 EALAVFS
+715 EALAVFA
-722 QNRNAI
+722 QHKAAI
-728 KAILTDVMM
+728 KVILTDVMM
-737 PIMDGAAMMRVLKKL
+737 PVMDGAAMMRVLKKL
-752 EPNIKVIATS
+752 EPKIKVIATS
-762 GIDQDAKFEELKALG
+762 GIDQDAKFDELRALG
-777 MKAFIAKPYT
+777 MKAFLSKPYN
-787 AEKVLTTLRQILDAP
+787 AEKILTTLRDVLDAE
-802 AIEPVT
+802 EPEAA
-808 SPPP
+808 